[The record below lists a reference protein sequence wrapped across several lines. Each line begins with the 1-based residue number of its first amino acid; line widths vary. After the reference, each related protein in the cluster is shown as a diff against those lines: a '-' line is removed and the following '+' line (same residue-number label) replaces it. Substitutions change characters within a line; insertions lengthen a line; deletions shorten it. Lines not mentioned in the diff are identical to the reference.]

1 MAVEFELKY
10 SCAAESL
17 QLLRADLPGQERQY
31 AMSTTYYDTPTGD
44 LSAKFYTLRRRQEND
59 ISVCTLKIPAAD
71 GARGEFEVECGAI
84 EDAVPM
90 LCKLSGIAD
99 LEELAAE
106 GLQPVCGADFH
117 RSAFTLRWNGATL
130 ELALDRGK
138 LTGGSRELP
147 IFEVE
152 VELKEGDP
160 QAARSYAALCAA
172 AYGLTPEKRSKFR
185 RALDLAKGE

>member
-1 MAVEFELKY
+1 MGVEFELKFRG
-10 SCAAESL
+10 SAEAL
-17 QLLRADLPGQERQY
+17 DAIEKDAQGEKQHYHMQ
-31 AMSTTYYDTPTGD
+31 TTYYDTPTGA
-44 LSAKFYTLRRRQEND
+44 LSARKYTLRRRLEND
-59 ISVCTLKIPAAD
+59 RSVCTLKFPVTED
-71 GARGEFEVECGAI
+71 GRGEFELDCDKI
-84 EDAVPM
+84 EAAVPT

-138 LTGGSRELP
+138 LTGGNRELP

-160 QAARSYAALCAA
+160 QTARAYAALCAA

>member
-1 MAVEFELKY
+1 MGVEFELKFRG
-10 SCAAESL
+10 SAEAL
-17 QLLRADLPGQERQY
+17 DAIEKDAQGKKQHYHMQ
-31 AMSTTYYDTPTGD
+31 TTYYDTPTGA
-44 LSAKFYTLRRRQEND
+44 LSARKYTLRRRLENNR
-59 ISVCTLKIPAAD
+59 SVDCDKIEA
-71 GARGEFEVECGAI
+71 
-84 EDAVPM
+84 AVPA